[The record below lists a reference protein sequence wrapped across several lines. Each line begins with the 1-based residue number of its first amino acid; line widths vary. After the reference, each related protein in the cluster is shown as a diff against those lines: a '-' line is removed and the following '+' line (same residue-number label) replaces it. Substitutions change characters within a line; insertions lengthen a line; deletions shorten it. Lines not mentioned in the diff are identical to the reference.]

1 MAQAARRLP
10 ENAPGEFYVDE
21 TCIDCGACRWIA
33 PASFDLAGERS
44 FVKTQPRDEAKA
56 RRAEMALIA
65 CPTASIGTAGKHDLA
80 AARAAYPARMYGEV
94 FHCGWHAEA
103 SFGAAAWL
111 VRRPHGNILV
121 DSPRFAGRL
130 VRALEDMGGVRWM
143 FLSHRDDVADHA
155 RFAAHFGA
163 TRILHA
169 DDVSHATRGVEWQ
182 VEGDAPVALTPG
194 ATMLPVPGHTRGSMA
209 LLVDETLLFTGDHL
223 AWSPEED
230 RLVAWRDVCWYDW
243 RAQTRS
249 MARLAAQRFEWVL
262 SGHGTPGHRPAAEMA
277 CGMEGLVR
285 RMRAE
290 GG

>member
-10 ENAPGEFYVDE
+10 ENAPGDFYVDE

-44 FVKTQPRDEAKA
+44 FVKTQPRDGAEA
-56 RRAEMALIA
+56 RRAEMALVA
-65 CPTASIGTAGKHDLA
+65 CPTASIGTVGKRDLA
-80 AARAAYPARMYGEV
+80 AARAAFPARMDGEV
-94 FHCGWHAEA
+94 YHCGWHAEA

-111 VRRPHGNILV
+111 VRRPDGNILV

-169 DDVSHATRGVEWQ
+169 DDASHGTRDVEWR
-182 VEGDAPVALTPG
+182 VEGHDPVALAPG
-194 ATMLPVPGHTRGSMA
+194 ATMIPVPGHTRGSMA
-209 LLVDETLLFTGDHL
+209 LLVDDTWLFTGDHL
-223 AWSPEED
+223 AWSPEEG
-230 RLVAWRDVCWYDW
+230 RPVAWRDVCWFDW

-249 MARLAAQRFEWVL
+249 MATLAARRFEWVL
-262 SGHGTPGHRPAAEMA
+262 PGHGAPGHLPAAAMA
-277 CGMEGLVR
+277 RELEALVR